1 MEFDG
6 FSLDTGVFGRSPFF
20 PRGRV
25 VAIVAVAKMIVAGLG
40 GGNDWGCFAVFLQMR
55 ELDSLSWKDVGY
67 HQPMGLQIEWVQL
80 VIGS

>member
-6 FSLDTGVFGRSPFF
+6 FSLDTGVFDRSPIF
-20 PRGRV
+20 PRGMV
-25 VAIVAVAKMIVAGLG
+25 VATVVVAKMIVAGLG
-40 GGNDWGCFAVFLQMR
+40 WGNDWGCFAVFLQMR
-55 ELDSLSWKDVGY
+55 ELGFLTWKDVDY